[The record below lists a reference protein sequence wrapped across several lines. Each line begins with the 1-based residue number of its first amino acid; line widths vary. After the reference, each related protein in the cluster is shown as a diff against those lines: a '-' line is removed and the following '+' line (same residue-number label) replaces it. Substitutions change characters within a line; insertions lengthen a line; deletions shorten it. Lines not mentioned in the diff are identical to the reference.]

1 MPYIL
6 GIRTQPRIKATDS
19 AQDSTQAQHKQIL
32 CSHRSLSKLTRK
44 SRRGRASWQPRHN
57 DAGKAVDRGM
67 TITGVRLLEKQ
78 GGKSGHY
85 VAGS

>member
-6 GIRTQPRIKATDS
+6 GTRTQPRIKATDS
-19 AQDSTQAQHKQIL
+19 AQDSTQAQH
-32 CSHRSLSKLTRK
+32 RSSTRAYRSAS
-44 SRRGRASWQPRHN
+44 SRANRRASWQPRHN